1 MTPRN
6 LAVPA
11 AAGTVDTV
19 PAAPAAP
26 GPSRPRRRANLA
38 PAMLLAPFFVLFTLT
53 LAAPLLY
60 ALGLSLFT
68 EQRSGLGFGDPTTV
82 FSGADNY
89 VRALSS
95 EEFRAGFGV
104 LALYVVMYIP
114 IMGGLALALALLLDS
129 GMARMQRFLQ
139 VALYLPHVVPN
150 IIAAIIWVYL
160 YTPGISPVL
169 QALSGLSIDVNPL
182 GEPLVLPSIV
192 NIAVWEWTGYNVI
205 IFYTA
210 LQSIDRSI
218 LEAAQIDGAGALQ
231 VACRIK
237 IPLIRSAVGVV
248 LLFTVIGALQ
258 LFSEPVVLAQ
268 ATTAVNSTF
277 TPNMFA
283 YQAAFGRGD
292 FGLAAAASVLLA
304 SAAAILSW
312 VVTRFSGG
320 KAPS

>member
-1 MTPRN
+1 MTPTN
-6 LAVPA
+6 LHVAS
-11 AAGTVDTV
+11 AAGAVR
-19 PAAPAAP
+19 PAPAAP
-26 GPSRPRRRANLA
+26 GRRRRRVNLA
-38 PAMLLAPFFVLFTLT
+38 PAVLLAPFFVLFTLT

-60 ALGLSLFT
+60 AVGLSLFT
-68 EQRSGLGFGDPTTV
+68 EQRSGLGFGDPVTT
-82 FSGADNY
+82 FSGLGNY

-104 LALYVVMYIP
+104 LALYVVIYIP

-129 GMARMQRFLQ
+129 GMAHVQKFFQ

-150 IIAAIIWVYL
+150 IIGAIIWVYL
-160 YTPGISPVL
+160 YTPGISPVIG
-169 QALSGLSIDVNPL
+169 ALSGMSIEIDPL

-192 NIAVWEWTGYNVI
+192 NIAVWEWTGYNVV

-210 LQSIDRSI
+210 LQAIDRSV
-218 LEAAQIDGAGALQ
+218 LEAAQIDGANAFQ
-231 VACRIK
+231 VARQIK

-304 SAAAILSW
+304 TAAAVLSW

-320 KAPS
+320 KTPS